1 MKMEDTNLQN
11 LGEIVIFNNE
21 DGNVCVQIDVVNDT
35 IWLNQKGMSELFG
48 TTTQNITV
56 HLKNI
61 FSSGELDL
69 NSVCKEFLQ
78 TASDGKNYRVKF
90 YNLDAII
97 AVGYRVNSKR
107 ATQFRIWATTILAL
121 YASLKNPRSTPVRTS
136 SPSCSSHPTSP
147 VRFTTCFLASTRSA
161 LI

>member
-1 MKMEDTNLQN
+1 MEDTNLQN

-69 NSVCKEFLQ
+69 DSVCKEFLQ
-78 TASDGKNYRVKF
+78 TATDGKNYRVKF

-107 ATQFRIWATTILAL
+107 HHFINLCGWSFVLVITTVWDEKWEEELL
-121 YASLKNPRSTPVRTS
+121 ERS
-136 SPSCSSHPTSP
+136 
-147 VRFTTCFLASTRSA
+147 
-161 LI
+161 I